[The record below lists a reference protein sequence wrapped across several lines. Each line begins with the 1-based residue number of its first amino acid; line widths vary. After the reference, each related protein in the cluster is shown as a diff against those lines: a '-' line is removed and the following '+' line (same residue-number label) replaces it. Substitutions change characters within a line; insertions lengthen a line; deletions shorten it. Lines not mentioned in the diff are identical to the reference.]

1 MSEKGGYP
9 VKNTTTRRDFLKKTA
24 IAGAIFTGSLIFGCT
39 EKEKPAP
46 EAETPE
52 AGTPEMPSKVVIAWP
67 TEITTLH
74 PYKLHRN
81 MLAES
86 PMAAIYDRFLVQD
99 RDLNYHPG
107 ILEKVEWGPDKMS
120 LIMKVRKGVTFHDG
134 TGLTAEDVAFSFE
147 LMKSPGNAYAGV
159 WKKME
164 TIEVKGDYDIEVSLS
179 KFDPSITAWLG
190 FLDAFVVPKHYWEK
204 VGEEEFSKN
213 PMGSGPYKVKKY
225 GNGVLEL
232 EAHEDYWM
240 GPPQIKEVVF
250 KEVLDPK
257 SRAAEVESLTSD
269 FTVQIDISD
278 FSRLDSIPALKG
290 IRSYVTDVAMLFV
303 APYYEEL
310 ADKNV
315 RLALHYAI
323 DKDSIVKNVLLGF
336 GRPVSTTEAPGY
348 KAYDPNYK
356 FPYDPEKAKSLLES
370 AGYSESNPLKITV
383 MTTKGFVARDYE
395 VIQAIAGMWRK
406 VGIKADIETITLAQ
420 FFEFRNSGKLAHLAF
435 YVWSN
440 ATGDPINSI
449 GYSQWPNSPFSAWRG
464 LKAAGLTDY
473 TGLMD
478 EATEKLTPIFTEKD
492 DATRFE
498 KAKEAAKWVVENGLV
513 IPLYQLAQPIIMRKE
528 LKYEPW
534 PQGFILPYY
543 MSY

>member
-1 MSEKGGYP
+1 MEKGKLY
-9 VKNTTTRRDFLKKTA
+9 RREFMKRA
-24 IAGAIFTGSLIFGCT
+24 VIGGSLVIGGISILGCAEKQPPAT
-39 EKEKPAP
+39 ETPG
-46 EAETPE
+46 EAEK
-52 AGTPEMPSKVVIAWP
+52 PSKVVIAWP

-74 PYKLHRN
+74 PYKVHRN

-86 PMAAIYDRFLVQD
+86 PVNAILDRFLTQD
-99 RDLNYHPG
+99 RNLEYQPG
-107 ILEKVEWGPDKMS
+107 ILEEVKWSADRLS
-120 LIMKVRKGVTFHDG
+120 LTMKVRKGVVFQDG
-134 TGLTAEDVAFSFE
+134 TGLTAEDVVFSFE
-147 LMKSPGNAYAGV
+147 RMKDPGNAYAGV

-164 TIEVKGDYDIEVSLS
+164 VIEATGNYEVSVKLS
-179 KFDPSITAWLG
+179 KFDPSFTAWLG
-190 FLDAFVVPKHYWEK
+190 FLDAFVVSKDYWEK
-204 VGEEEFSKN
+204 VGEDEFSKK
-213 PMGSGPYKVKKY
+213 PMGSGPYKVKSY

-240 GPPQIKEVVF
+240 GPPPIKEVVF

-269 FTVQIDISD
+269 FTLQIDISD
-278 FSRLDSIPALKG
+278 FDRLNSLPALKG
-290 IRSYVTDVAMLFV
+290 VRSYVTDVAMLFV
-303 APYYEEL
+303 APYYEEFS
-310 ADKNV
+310 DKNV

-323 DKDSIVKNVLLGF
+323 DKESIVKNVLLGF
-336 GRPVSTTEAPGY
+336 GRPLSTTEAPGY
-348 KAYDPNYK
+348 KAYDPGYK
-356 FPYDPEKAKSLLES
+356 FPYDPDKAKSLLES
-370 AGYSESNPLKITV
+370 AGYSESNPLKIRV

-395 VIQAIAGMWRK
+395 VIQAIAGMWRNIG
-406 VGIKADIETITLAQ
+406 VQADIETITLAQ

-464 LKAAGLTDY
+464 LKSAGLKDY

-478 EATEKLTPIFTEKD
+478 AAVNEITPVFTEKD
-492 DATRFE
+492 DNTRFE

-528 LKYEPW
+528 MSYEPW
-534 PQGFILPYY
+534 PQGYILPYY